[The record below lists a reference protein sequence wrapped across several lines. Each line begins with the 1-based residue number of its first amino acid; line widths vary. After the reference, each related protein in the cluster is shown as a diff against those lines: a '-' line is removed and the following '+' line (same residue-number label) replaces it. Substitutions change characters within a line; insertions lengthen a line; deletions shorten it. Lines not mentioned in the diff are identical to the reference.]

1 MQRLLDDYSGLPLWL
16 QSLIALCA
24 LAVAALTVNWLLKKV
39 LLRIAAPYLDARSDT
54 VDRSAAWL
62 TTVIPLLLVSRGIGL
77 VPHLPEEVVNVTV
90 NIARTMIVLSI
101 AMAIGGALDYAN
113 ELYSRRPESRSR
125 PIKGYVQVVKI
136 AIYFGAAILMIAVL
150 IEQSPLLLLSGLGAM
165 AAVLMLVFKD
175 TILSLVASVQLSS
188 NDMLR
193 VGDWI
198 EMPGMNAD
206 GDVVDIALHTVKI
219 RNFDKTITTIPTH
232 RLIADSFRNW
242 RGMNESGGRRIK
254 RALVVD
260 QNSIRFLDDKETDD
274 LKRFRLLDDYLA
286 SKQEE
291 IAEWNRHE
299 LSSDCDTINAR
310 RITNIGTLRAYV
322 IAYLKSHPRI
332 AGAGFTLMVRQLPPG
347 PQGLLLHRH
356 GGVAAVRSD
365 PGRHLRSYAGHPARV
380 RPAHLPA
387 SERAGLRAACDQG
400 RIGNA
405 PEARWLSGAA
415 HDPVKGY
422 AVSGG
427 FRLFVRVAQ
436 HIAAAPYGLDVI
448 FAAAGM
454 AELLAQL
461 ADEDVDDLEFGFVH
475 AAVKVV
481 EEHFLGQRGALAER
495 KQLQHGVFLA
505 GEVNAGAIDFDG
517 LGVEVDGQLAGT
529 DDRLAVSLG
538 ATHHGV
544 NAGDQFFAV
553 EGLGHVIVGTEAERA
568 DLAVHFGNAR
578 KDQDRRLHL
587 GDAEFLEHV
596 VTVHVGQVQIEQ
608 DDVVIIQLAEIQ
620 AFFAEVGRVDIEAFG
635 REHELD
641 GLGRCRLVFD
651 QQYTHWDVPR
661 WFPSVRR

>member
-254 RALVVD
+254 RALVVN

-286 SKQEE
+286 RKQEE

-347 PQGLLLHRH
+347 PQGLPLEIYCFTDTVEWPQYEAIQADIFDHML
-356 GGVAAVRSD
+356 AI
-365 PGRHLRSYAGHPARV
+365 
-380 RPAHLPA
+380 LP
-387 SERAGLRAACDQG
+387 EFGLRTFQH
-400 RIGNA
+400 
-405 PEARWLSGAA
+405 PSGQ
-415 HDPVKGY
+415 D
-422 AVSGG
+422 
-427 FRLFVRVAQ
+427 F
-436 HIAAAPYGLDVI
+436 
-448 FAAAGM
+448 
-454 AELLAQL
+454 AQL
-461 ADEDVDDLEFGFVH
+461 AI
-475 AAVKVV
+475 
-481 EEHFLGQRGALAER
+481 RAE
-495 KQLQHGVFLA
+495 
-505 GEVNAGAIDFDG
+505 
-517 LGVEVDGQLAGT
+517 
-529 DDRLAVSLG
+529 
-538 ATHHGV
+538 
-544 NAGDQFFAV
+544 
-553 EGLGHVIVGTEAERA
+553 
-568 DLAVHFGNAR
+568 
-578 KDQDRRLHL
+578 
-587 GDAEFLEHV
+587 
-596 VTVHVGQVQIEQ
+596 
-608 DDVVIIQLAEIQ
+608 
-620 AFFAEVGRVDIEAFG
+620 
-635 REHELD
+635 
-641 GLGRCRLVFD
+641 
-651 QQYTHWDVPR
+651 
-661 WFPSVRR
+661 

>member
-242 RGMNESGGRRIK
+242 RGMSESGGRRIK
-254 RALVVD
+254 RSLVID
-260 QNSIRFLDDKETDD
+260 QNSVRFLGSEEVTG
-274 LKRFRLLDDYLA
+274 LKRFRLLDEYLA
-286 SKQEE
+286 RKEQE

-299 LSSDCDTINAR
+299 LSSDCDQINAR
-310 RITNIGTLRAYV
+310 RITNIGTLRAYL
-322 IAYLKSHPRI
+322 IAYLQSHPRI
-332 AGAGFTLMVRQLPPG
+332 KGADFTLMVRQLPPG
-347 PQGLLLHRH
+347 PEGLPIEIYCFTDTVDWGEYEAIQADIFDHLL
-356 GGVAAVRSD
+356 AI
-365 PGRHLRSYAGHPARV
+365 
-380 RPAHLPA
+380 LP
-387 SERAGLRAACDQG
+387 EFGLR
-400 RIGNA
+400 
-405 PEARWLSGAA
+405 
-415 HDPVKGY
+415 
-422 AVSGG
+422 
-427 FRLFVRVAQ
+427 LFQ
-436 HIAAAPYGLDVI
+436 QPSGLD
-448 FAAAGM
+448 FAR
-454 AELLAQL
+454 
-461 ADEDVDDLEFGFVH
+461 
-475 AAVKVV
+475 
-481 EEHFLGQRGALAER
+481 LG
-495 KQLQHGVFLA
+495 
-505 GEVNAGAIDFDG
+505 
-517 LGVEVDGQLAGT
+517 
-529 DDRLAVSLG
+529 
-538 ATHHGV
+538 
-544 NAGDQFFAV
+544 GD
-553 EGLGHVIVGTEAERA
+553 T
-568 DLAVHFGNAR
+568 
-578 KDQDRRLHL
+578 
-587 GDAEFLEHV
+587 
-596 VTVHVGQVQIEQ
+596 
-608 DDVVIIQLAEIQ
+608 
-620 AFFAEVGRVDIEAFG
+620 
-635 REHELD
+635 
-641 GLGRCRLVFD
+641 
-651 QQYTHWDVPR
+651 
-661 WFPSVRR
+661 

>member
-347 PQGLLLHRH
+347 PQGLPLEIYCFTDTVEWPQYEAIQADIFDHML
-356 GGVAAVRSD
+356 AI
-365 PGRHLRSYAGHPARV
+365 
-380 RPAHLPA
+380 LP
-387 SERAGLRAACDQG
+387 EFGLRIFQH
-400 RIGNA
+400 
-405 PEARWLSGAA
+405 PSGQ
-415 HDPVKGY
+415 D
-422 AVSGG
+422 
-427 FRLFVRVAQ
+427 F
-436 HIAAAPYGLDVI
+436 
-448 FAAAGM
+448 
-454 AELLAQL
+454 AQL
-461 ADEDVDDLEFGFVH
+461 AI
-475 AAVKVV
+475 
-481 EEHFLGQRGALAER
+481 RAE
-495 KQLQHGVFLA
+495 
-505 GEVNAGAIDFDG
+505 
-517 LGVEVDGQLAGT
+517 
-529 DDRLAVSLG
+529 
-538 ATHHGV
+538 
-544 NAGDQFFAV
+544 
-553 EGLGHVIVGTEAERA
+553 
-568 DLAVHFGNAR
+568 
-578 KDQDRRLHL
+578 
-587 GDAEFLEHV
+587 
-596 VTVHVGQVQIEQ
+596 
-608 DDVVIIQLAEIQ
+608 
-620 AFFAEVGRVDIEAFG
+620 
-635 REHELD
+635 
-641 GLGRCRLVFD
+641 
-651 QQYTHWDVPR
+651 
-661 WFPSVRR
+661 

>member
-286 SKQEE
+286 RKQEE
-291 IAEWNRHE
+291 IAEWNRYE

-310 RITNIGTLRAYV
+310 RITNIGTLRDFV

-347 PQGLLLHRH
+347 PQGLPLEIYCFTDTVEWPQYEAIQADIFDHML
-356 GGVAAVRSD
+356 AI
-365 PGRHLRSYAGHPARV
+365 
-380 RPAHLPA
+380 LP
-387 SERAGLRAACDQG
+387 EFGLRIFQH
-400 RIGNA
+400 
-405 PEARWLSGAA
+405 PSGQ
-415 HDPVKGY
+415 D
-422 AVSGG
+422 
-427 FRLFVRVAQ
+427 F
-436 HIAAAPYGLDVI
+436 
-448 FAAAGM
+448 
-454 AELLAQL
+454 AQL
-461 ADEDVDDLEFGFVH
+461 AI
-475 AAVKVV
+475 
-481 EEHFLGQRGALAER
+481 RAE
-495 KQLQHGVFLA
+495 
-505 GEVNAGAIDFDG
+505 
-517 LGVEVDGQLAGT
+517 
-529 DDRLAVSLG
+529 
-538 ATHHGV
+538 
-544 NAGDQFFAV
+544 
-553 EGLGHVIVGTEAERA
+553 
-568 DLAVHFGNAR
+568 
-578 KDQDRRLHL
+578 
-587 GDAEFLEHV
+587 
-596 VTVHVGQVQIEQ
+596 
-608 DDVVIIQLAEIQ
+608 
-620 AFFAEVGRVDIEAFG
+620 
-635 REHELD
+635 
-641 GLGRCRLVFD
+641 
-651 QQYTHWDVPR
+651 
-661 WFPSVRR
+661 